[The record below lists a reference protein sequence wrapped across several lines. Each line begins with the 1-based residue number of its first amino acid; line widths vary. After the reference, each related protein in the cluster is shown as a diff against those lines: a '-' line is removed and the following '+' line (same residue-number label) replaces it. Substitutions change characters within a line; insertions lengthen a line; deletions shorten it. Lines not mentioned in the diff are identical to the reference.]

1 MARSRIT
8 SASQDLISD
17 NGAVLAS
24 IVDGEQLHMEVTL
37 NWLTNLTGY
46 SIRVTV
52 IEARNL
58 GDGQIP
64 VEVQPDGVI
73 QDLPILDPVITD
85 NTFKIVFP
93 KELITD
99 WSVQPAPDNPVYG
112 YIELEVADP
121 AEEEYQQVW
130 KPLRGLVE
138 VLYSP
143 TEF

>member
-1 MARSRIT
+1 MARSKIT

-24 IVDGEQLHMEVTL
+24 IVDGEQIHLDVTL
-37 NWLTNLTGY
+37 NWLTNLSGY
-46 SIRVTV
+46 GLKVTV
-52 IEARNL
+52 IEGQNL
-58 GDGQIP
+58 GDGKIP
-64 VEVQPDGVI
+64 TTVQANGVI
-73 QDLPILDPVITD
+73 QELPLIDSLATD

-93 KELITD
+93 EDLIEN
-99 WSVQPAPDNPVYG
+99 WNQQPTPDKPVYG
-112 YIELEVADP
+112 FIELEVRDVGTGDF
-121 AEEEYQQVW
+121 QQIW

>member
-24 IVDGEQLHMEVTL
+24 IVDGEQIQLDVTL

-46 SIRVTV
+46 QLKVTV
-52 IEARNL
+52 IEAQNT
-58 GDGQIP
+58 GDGKIP
-64 VEVQPDGVI
+64 TAVQPSGVI
-73 QDLPILDPVITD
+73 TQLPILDATVTD

-93 KELITD
+93 ENLIAT
-99 WSVQPAPDNPVYG
+99 WNVQPSPDKPVYG
-112 YIELEVADP
+112 YIELEVKDTGVGNL
-121 AEEEYQQVW
+121 QQIW

>member
-24 IVDGEQLHMEVTL
+24 IVDGEQIQLDVTL
-37 NWLTNLTGY
+37 NWVTNLSGY
-46 SIRVTV
+46 QLKVTV
-52 IEARNL
+52 IEALNT
-58 GDGQIP
+58 GDGKIP
-64 VEVQPDGVI
+64 TAVQPSGVI
-73 QDLPILDPVITD
+73 TQLPILDATITD

-93 KELITD
+93 ENLIAT
-99 WSVQPAPDNPVYG
+99 WTTQPSPDKPVYG
-112 YIELEVADP
+112 YIELEVKDTGTGNL
-121 AEEEYQQVW
+121 QQIW

>member
-1 MARSRIT
+1 MARSKIT

-24 IVDGEQLHMEVTL
+24 IVDGEQLHLEVTL

-46 SIRVTV
+46 QLKVNV
-52 IEARNL
+52 IEALNL
-58 GDGQIP
+58 GDGKIP
-64 VEVQPDGVI
+64 TTVRPSGVI
-73 QDLPILDPVITD
+73 TQLPLLDSVVTD

-93 KELITD
+93 ENLIAAWT
-99 WSVQPAPDNPVYG
+99 VQPLPDKHVYG
-112 YIELEVADP
+112 YIELEVKDTGSGNL
-121 AEEEYQQVW
+121 QQIW

>member
-24 IVDGEQLHMEVTL
+24 IVDGEQIQLDVTL
-37 NWLTNLTGY
+37 KWLTSLVGYNLK
-46 SIRVTV
+46 VTV
-52 IEARNL
+52 IEAKNT
-58 GDGQIP
+58 GDGKIP
-64 VEVQPDGVI
+64 TAVQPDGVI
-73 QDLPILDPVITD
+73 QQLPILDEVVSD

-93 KELITD
+93 EELISD
-99 WSVQPAPDNPVYG
+99 WETQPTPDKPVYG
-112 YIELEVADP
+112 YIELEVRDTG
-121 AEEEYQQVW
+121 EGNFQQIW
-130 KPLRGLVE
+130 KPFRGLVE

>member
-24 IVDGEQLHMEVTL
+24 IVDGEQIQLDVTL
-37 NWLTNLTGY
+37 NWLTNLSGY
-46 SIRVTV
+46 ELKVTV
-52 IEARNL
+52 IEAQNT
-58 GDGQIP
+58 GDGKIP
-64 VEVQPDGVI
+64 IAAQPSGAI
-73 QDLPILDPVITD
+73 TQLPILDATVTD

-93 KELITD
+93 ENLIAT
-99 WSVQPAPDNPVYG
+99 WNTQPSPDKPVYG
-112 YIELEVADP
+112 YIELEVRDTGVGNL
-121 AEEEYQQVW
+121 QQIW